1 MSLGTGAL
9 NVGREPANFRPK
21 SREVSMATQ

>member
-9 NVGREPANFRPK
+9 SVGRGPANFRPK
-21 SREVSMATQ
+21 DREVSMATP